1 MHLLF
6 AERLMLSNKQLMLR
20 PSCQPEWGKKG
31 WSSVLA
37 KGKWQ
42 AAQCQREEGAA
53 GGGRQPAPPW
63 HVELRAEPEVWV
75 CLRSCHSKGIQEK
88 RDDPEPLKRLRSGA

>member
-1 MHLLF
+1 
-6 AERLMLSNKQLMLR
+6 MLSNKQLMLR

-42 AAQCQREEGAA
+42 AAQCQREEGA
-53 GGGRQPAPPW
+53 GGGGTAAGFPLARGAPGRRGGVGLP
-63 HVELRAEPEVWV
+63 
-75 CLRSCHSKGIQEK
+75 
-88 RDDPEPLKRLRSGA
+88 DDLSFQRHPGERG